1 MRETLLALL
10 RAPLDDAVA
19 VVASFEADARVQ
31 RLLALLAAGA
41 AAWWIYVPIHE
52 LLHVLGCVAGGGTVT
67 RLEIDPI
74 YGAALLQ
81 RLFPFVAVGSE
92 YAGQLTEFDPGG
104 DGTYLLTDFLP
115 FALTIFVGVP
125 LLRAATRA
133 RPGVGQAALMGAAL
147 PVAWA
152 PFVSLAGDYF
162 EMGSIIVS
170 RVVAAVARGFDLA
183 RWRSDDLFKKAGELW
198 AGDGDAADAA
208 GLAASLL
215 VGALLALLT
224 YAAAVLWSDAVGR
237 WHALGATRGERRAGG

>member
-10 RAPLDDAVA
+10 RAPVDDAVA
-19 VVASFEADARVQ
+19 VVASFEADARAR
-31 RLLALLAAGA
+31 RLMVLLAAGA

-81 RLFPFVAVGSE
+81 RLFPFIAVGSE
-92 YAGQLTEFDPGG
+92 YAGQLTGFDPGG
-104 DGTYLLTDFLP
+104 DASHLLTDFLP
-115 FALTIFVGVP
+115 FAFTIFVGVP
-125 LLRAATRA
+125 LLRAAARA

-162 EMGSIIVS
+162 EMGTIIVS
-170 RVVAAVARGFDLA
+170 RVVAAAAPGFDLV

-198 AGDGDAADAA
+198 ASDGGIADAV
-208 GLAASLL
+208 GLSASLL

-224 YAAAVLWSDAVGR
+224 YAAGGLWSDVLTRRRPVG
-237 WHALGATRGERRAGG
+237 AEAA